1 MISPWRSTAG
11 ATMLD
16 TTAATWIAVFSYE
29 NVEFDV
35 KKKQTLLEFSGF
47 ISITSSFGDTRLRKE
62 R

>member
-1 MISPWRSTAG
+1 
-11 ATMLD
+11 MLD